1 LNFRFSRQIPIFVF
15 LSELKMQINRPQFEA
30 EVRESLGYNPVT
42 AILGPRQCGKTT
54 LARSISE
61 SIKSTLFDLEDPAD
75 FELLKSNPKQI
86 FSGLE
91 GLVIIDEIQRL
102 TELFPLLRVLADE
115 ADTKRKYLILG
126 SASPDLIRNSSESL
140 AGRIGYV
147 HLTGFRLNEVSTE
160 NLLNLWLRGGF
171 PRSYLAQNNSQS
183 FIWRNDFIQTFLE
196 RDISMFGFNIP
207 PVTLRRFWLMLAH
220 YHGQVWNGAEF
231 ARAMGVS
238 EPTVKRYLD
247 ILTGTFMIRQLQPW
261 YENLKKRQVKAPKVY
276 IRDSGILHTLLT
288 LENDKIMTHVKVG
301 VSWEGFVIEQLIQ
314 LLNTRDCYFWRTHT
328 GAELDLMVV
337 KNGKKLGFEIKY
349 SDVPKITRSMN
360 SIIEDLGLDK
370 LYLVYQGKRK
380 VQLQEKIFAL
390 PADEIFSNNFE
401 E

>member
-1 LNFRFSRQIPIFVF
+1 
-15 LSELKMQINRPQFEA
+15 MQINRPQFET
-30 EVRESLGYNPVT
+30 EVLESLSYNPVT

-61 SIKSTLFDLEDPAD
+61 TINSSLFDLEDPAD

-86 FSGLE
+86 FNGLE

-102 TELFPLLRVLADE
+102 PELFPLLRVLADE
-115 ADTKRKYLILG
+115 ANSKRKYLILG

-140 AGRIGYV
+140 AGRIGFIN
-147 HLTGFRLNEVSTE
+147 LTGFRLNEVGTE
-160 NLLNLWLRGGF
+160 NLRNLWLRGGF
-171 PRSYLAQNNSQS
+171 PRSYLAQNENQS

-196 RDISMFGFNIP
+196 RDISMYGFNIP
-207 PVTLRRFWLMLAH
+207 PVTLRRFWQMLAH

-247 ILTGTFMIRQLQPW
+247 ILTGTYMIRQLQPW

-288 LENDKIMTHVKVG
+288 LEDDKILTHVKVG
-301 VSWEGFVIEQLIQ
+301 ASWEGFVIEQLIQ
-314 LLNTRDCYFWRTHT
+314 VLNTRDCYFWRTHT

-360 SIIEDLGLDK
+360 SVIEDLGLDK
-370 LYLVYQGKRK
+370 LFLIYQGKRK
-380 VQLQEKIFAL
+380 LQLQKRIFAL
-390 PADEIFSNNFE
+390 PANEIFKNNFE

>member
-1 LNFRFSRQIPIFVF
+1 
-15 LSELKMQINRPQFEA
+15 MQINRPQFEA
-30 EVRESLGYNPVT
+30 EVRESLSYNPVT

-61 SIKSTLFDLEDPAD
+61 TIKSTLFDLEDPAD

-86 FSGLE
+86 FYGLE

-102 TELFPLLRVLADE
+102 PELFPLLRVLADE
-115 ADTKRKYLILG
+115 ANSKRKYLILG

-140 AGRIGYV
+140 AGRIGFIN
-147 HLTGFRLNEVSTE
+147 LTGFRLNEVGTE
-160 NLLNLWLRGGF
+160 NLRNLWIRGGF
-171 PRSYLAQNNSQS
+171 PRSYLAQNENQS
-183 FIWRNDFIQTFLE
+183 FTWRNDFIQTFLE
-196 RDISMFGFNIP
+196 RDISMYGFNIP
-207 PVTLRRFWLMLAH
+207 PVTLRRFWQMLAH

-247 ILTGTFMIRQLQPW
+247 ILTGTYMIRQLQPW

-288 LENDKIMTHVKVG
+288 LEDDKILTNVKVG
-301 VSWEGFVIEQLIQ
+301 ASWEGFVIEQLIQ
-314 LLNTRDCYFWRTHT
+314 VLNTRDCYFWRTHT
-328 GAELDLMVV
+328 GAELDLLVV
-337 KNGKKLGFEIKY
+337 KSGKKLGFEIKY

-360 SIIEDLGLDK
+360 SVIEELGLDK
-370 LYLVYQGKRK
+370 LFLIYQGKRK
-380 VQLQEKIFAL
+380 LQLQERIFAL
-390 PADEIFSNNFE
+390 PANEIFKNNFE

>member
-1 LNFRFSRQIPIFVF
+1 
-15 LSELKMQINRPQFEA
+15 MQINRPQFET
-30 EVRESLGYNPVT
+30 EVRESLSYNPVT

-61 SIKSTLFDLEDPAD
+61 TINSSLFDLEDPAD

-86 FSGLE
+86 FNGLE

-102 TELFPLLRVLADE
+102 PELFPLLRVLADE
-115 ADTKRKYLILG
+115 VDSKRKYLILG

-140 AGRIGYV
+140 AGRIGFIN
-147 HLTGFRLNEVSTE
+147 LTGFRLNEVGTE
-160 NLLNLWLRGGF
+160 NLRDLWLRGGF
-171 PRSYLAQNNSQS
+171 PRSYLAQNENQS

-196 RDISMFGFNIP
+196 RDISMYGFNIP
-207 PVTLRRFWLMLAH
+207 PVTLRRFWQMLAH

-247 ILTGTFMIRQLQPW
+247 ILTGTYMIRQLQPW

-276 IRDSGILHTLLT
+276 IRDSGILHALLT
-288 LENDKIMTHVKVG
+288 LEEDKILTNVKVG
-301 VSWEGFVIEQLIQ
+301 ASWEGFVIEQLIQ
-314 LLNTRDCYFWRTHT
+314 VLNTRDCYFWRTHT
-328 GAELDLMVV
+328 GAELDLLVV
-337 KNGKKLGFEIKY
+337 KSGKKLGFEIKY

-360 SIIEDLGLDK
+360 SVIEDLGLDK
-370 LYLVYQGKRK
+370 LFLIYQGKRK
-380 VQLQEKIFAL
+380 LQLQERIFAL
-390 PADEIFSNNFE
+390 PANEIFKNNFE

>member
-1 LNFRFSRQIPIFVF
+1 
-15 LSELKMQINRPQFEA
+15 MQINRPQFET
-30 EVRESLGYNPVT
+30 EVRESLSYNPVT

-61 SIKSTLFDLEDPAD
+61 TIKSTLLDLEDPAD

-86 FSGLE
+86 FNGLE

-102 TELFPLLRVLADE
+102 PELFPLLRVLADE
-115 ADTKRKYLILG
+115 VDSKRKYLILG

-140 AGRIGYV
+140 AGRIGFV
-147 HLTGFRLNEVSTE
+147 NLTGFRLNEVGTE
-160 NLLNLWLRGGF
+160 NLRDLWLRGGF
-171 PRSYLAQNNSQS
+171 PRSYLAQNENQS

-196 RDISMFGFNIP
+196 RDISMYGFNIP
-207 PVTLRRFWLMLAH
+207 PVTLRRFWQMLAH

-247 ILTGTFMIRQLQPW
+247 ILTGTYMIRQLQPW

-276 IRDSGILHTLLT
+276 IRDSGILHALLT
-288 LENDKIMTHVKVG
+288 LEEDKILTNVKVG
-301 VSWEGFVIEQLIQ
+301 ASWEGFVIEQLIQ
-314 LLNTRDCYFWRTHT
+314 VLNTRDCYFWRTHT
-328 GAELDLMVV
+328 GAELDLLVV
-337 KNGKKLGFEIKY
+337 KSGKKLGFEIKY

-360 SIIEDLGLDK
+360 SVIEDLGLDK
-370 LYLVYQGKRK
+370 LFLIYQGKRK
-380 VQLQEKIFAL
+380 LQLQERIFAL
-390 PADEIFSNNFE
+390 PANEIFKNNFE

>member
-1 LNFRFSRQIPIFVF
+1 
-15 LSELKMQINRPQFEA
+15 MQINRPQFEA
-30 EVRESLGYNPVT
+30 EVRESLTYNPVT

-61 SIKSTLFDLEDPAD
+61 TIKSTLFDLEDPAD

-86 FSGLE
+86 FYGLE

-102 TELFPLLRVLADE
+102 PELFPLLRVLADE
-115 ADTKRKYLILG
+115 ANSKRKYLILG

-140 AGRIGYV
+140 AGRIGFIN
-147 HLTGFRLNEVSTE
+147 LTGFRLNEVGIE
-160 NLLNLWLRGGF
+160 NLRNLWIRGGF
-171 PRSYLAQNNSQS
+171 PRSYLAQNENQS
-183 FIWRNDFIQTFLE
+183 FTWRNDFIQTFLE
-196 RDISMFGFNIP
+196 RDISMYGFNIP
-207 PVTLRRFWLMLAH
+207 PVTLRRFWQMLAH

-247 ILTGTFMIRQLQPW
+247 ILTGTYMIRQLQPW

-288 LENDKIMTHVKVG
+288 LEEDKILTNVKVG
-301 VSWEGFVIEQLIQ
+301 ASWEGFVIEQLIQ
-314 LLNTRDCYFWRTHT
+314 VLNTRDCYFWRTHT
-328 GAELDLMVV
+328 GAELDLLVV
-337 KNGKKLGFEIKY
+337 KSGKKLGFEIKY

-360 SIIEDLGLDK
+360 SVNEELGLDK
-370 LYLVYQGKRK
+370 LFLIYQGKRK
-380 VQLQEKIFAL
+380 LQLQERIFAL
-390 PADEIFSNNFE
+390 PANEIIKNNFE

>member
-1 LNFRFSRQIPIFVF
+1 
-15 LSELKMQINRPQFEA
+15 MQINRPQFEA
-30 EVRESLGYNPVT
+30 EVRESLSYNPVT

-61 SIKSTLFDLEDPAD
+61 TIKSTLFDLEDPAD

-86 FSGLE
+86 FYGLE

-102 TELFPLLRVLADE
+102 PELFPLLRVLADE
-115 ADTKRKYLILG
+115 ANSKRKYLILG

-140 AGRIGYV
+140 AGRIGFIN
-147 HLTGFRLNEVSTE
+147 LTGFRLNEVGTE
-160 NLLNLWLRGGF
+160 NLRNLWIRGGF
-171 PRSYLAQNNSQS
+171 PRSYLAQNENQS
-183 FIWRNDFIQTFLE
+183 FTWRNDFIQTFLE
-196 RDISMFGFNIP
+196 RDISMYGFNIP
-207 PVTLRRFWLMLAH
+207 PVTLRRFWQMLAH

-247 ILTGTFMIRQLQPW
+247 ILTGTYMIRQLQPW

-288 LENDKIMTHVKVG
+288 LEDDKILTNVKVG
-301 VSWEGFVIEQLIQ
+301 ASWEGFVIEQLIQ
-314 LLNTRDCYFWRTHT
+314 VLNTRDCYFWRTHT
-328 GAELDLMVV
+328 GAELDLLVV
-337 KNGKKLGFEIKY
+337 KSGKKLGFEIKY

-360 SIIEDLGLDK
+360 NVIEELGLDK
-370 LYLVYQGKRK
+370 LFLIYQGKRK
-380 VQLQEKIFAL
+380 LQLQERIFAL
-390 PADEIFSNNFE
+390 PANEIFKNNFE

>member
-1 LNFRFSRQIPIFVF
+1 
-15 LSELKMQINRPQFEA
+15 MQINRPQFEA
-30 EVRESLGYNPVT
+30 EVRESLTYNPVT

-61 SIKSTLFDLEDPAD
+61 TIKSTLFDLEDPAD

-86 FSGLE
+86 FYGLE

-102 TELFPLLRVLADE
+102 PELFPLLRVLADE
-115 ADTKRKYLILG
+115 ANSKRKYLILG
-126 SASPDLIRNSSESL
+126 STSPDLIRNSSESL
-140 AGRIGYV
+140 AGRIGFIN
-147 HLTGFRLNEVSTE
+147 LTGFRLNEVGTE
-160 NLLNLWLRGGF
+160 NLRNLWIRGGF
-171 PRSYLAQNNSQS
+171 PRSYLAQNENQS
-183 FIWRNDFIQTFLE
+183 FTWRNDFIQTFLE
-196 RDISMFGFNIP
+196 RDISMYGFNIP
-207 PVTLRRFWLMLAH
+207 PVTLRRFWQMLAH

-247 ILTGTFMIRQLQPW
+247 ILTGTYMIRQLQPW

-288 LENDKIMTHVKVG
+288 LEEDKILTNVKVG
-301 VSWEGFVIEQLIQ
+301 ASWEGFVIEQLIQ
-314 LLNTRDCYFWRTHT
+314 VLNTRDCYFWRTHT
-328 GAELDLMVV
+328 GAELDLLVV
-337 KNGKKLGFEIKY
+337 KSGKKLGFEIKY

-360 SIIEDLGLDK
+360 SVNEELGLDK
-370 LYLVYQGKRK
+370 LFLIYQGKRK
-380 VQLQEKIFAL
+380 LQLHEGIFAL
-390 PADEIFSNNFE
+390 PANEIIKNNFE

>member
-1 LNFRFSRQIPIFVF
+1 
-15 LSELKMQINRPQFEA
+15 MQINRPQFEA
-30 EVRESLGYNPVT
+30 EVRESLTYNPVT

-61 SIKSTLFDLEDPAD
+61 TIKSTLFDLEDPAD

-86 FSGLE
+86 FYGLE

-102 TELFPLLRVLADE
+102 PELFPLLRVLADE
-115 ADTKRKYLILG
+115 ANSKRKYLILG

-140 AGRIGYV
+140 AGRIGFIN
-147 HLTGFRLNEVSTE
+147 LTGFRLNEVGTE
-160 NLLNLWLRGGF
+160 NLRNLWIRGGF
-171 PRSYLAQNNSQS
+171 PRSYLAQNENQS
-183 FIWRNDFIQTFLE
+183 FTWRNDFIQTFLE
-196 RDISMFGFNIP
+196 RDISMYGFNIP
-207 PVTLRRFWLMLAH
+207 PVTLRRFWQMLAH

-247 ILTGTFMIRQLQPW
+247 ILTGTYMIRQLQPW

-288 LENDKIMTHVKVG
+288 LEEDKILTNVKVG
-301 VSWEGFVIEQLIQ
+301 ASWEGFVIEQLIQ
-314 LLNTRDCYFWRTHT
+314 VLNTRDCYFWRTHT
-328 GAELDLMVV
+328 GAELDLLVV
-337 KNGKKLGFEIKY
+337 KSGKKLGFEIKY

-360 SIIEDLGLDK
+360 SVNEELGLDK
-370 LYLVYQGKRK
+370 LFLIYQGKRK
-380 VQLQEKIFAL
+380 LQLQERIFAL
-390 PADEIFSNNFE
+390 PANEIIKNNFE

>member
-1 LNFRFSRQIPIFVF
+1 MFAFKN
-15 LSELKMQINRPQFEA
+15 ELEMQINRPQFEA
-30 EVRESLGYNPVT
+30 EVRESLSYNPVT

-61 SIKSTLFDLEDPAD
+61 TIKSTLFDLEDPAD

-86 FSGLE
+86 FTGLE

-102 TELFPLLRVLADE
+102 PELFPLLRVLADE
-115 ADTKRKYLILG
+115 ADSKRKYLILG
-126 SASPDLIRNSSESL
+126 STSPDLIRNSSESL
-140 AGRIGYV
+140 AGRIGFV
-147 HLTGFRLNEVSTE
+147 HLTGFRLNEVGNE
-160 NLLNLWLRGGF
+160 NLRNLWLRGGF
-171 PRSYLAQNNSQS
+171 PRSYLALNDVQS
-183 FIWRNDFIQTFLE
+183 YKWRNDFIQTFLE
-196 RDISMFGFNIP
+196 RDISMYGFNIP
-207 PVTLRRFWLMLAH
+207 PLTLRRFWQMLAH

-247 ILTGTFMIRQLQPW
+247 ILTGTYMIRQLQPW

-276 IRDSGILHTLLT
+276 IRDSGILHALLT
-288 LENDKIMTHVKVG
+288 LEDDKIITHVKVG
-301 VSWEGFVIEQLIQ
+301 ASWEGFVIEQIMQ
-314 LLNTRDCYFWRTHT
+314 VLNTRDCYFWRTHT
-328 GAELDLMVV
+328 GSELDLMVV

-360 SIIEDLGLDK
+360 SVIEDLSLDK
-370 LYLVYQGKRK
+370 LFLIYQGKRK
-380 VQLQEKIFAL
+380 IQLQERIFAL
-390 PADEIFSNNFE
+390 PADEIFKNNFE

>member
-1 LNFRFSRQIPIFVF
+1 
-15 LSELKMQINRPQFEA
+15 MQINRPQFET
-30 EVRESLGYNPVT
+30 EVRESLSYNPVT

-61 SIKSTLFDLEDPAD
+61 TIKSTLFDLEDPAD

-86 FSGLE
+86 FNGLE

-102 TELFPLLRVLADE
+102 PELFPLLRVLADE
-115 ADTKRKYLILG
+115 ANSKRKYLILG

-140 AGRIGYV
+140 AGRIGFIN
-147 HLTGFRLNEVSTE
+147 LTGFRLNEVGTE
-160 NLLNLWLRGGF
+160 NLRNLWIRGGF
-171 PRSYLAQNNSQS
+171 PRSYLAQNENQS
-183 FIWRNDFIQTFLE
+183 FLWRNDFIQTFLE
-196 RDISMFGFNIP
+196 RDISMYGFNIP
-207 PVTLRRFWLMLAH
+207 PVTLRRFWQMLAH

-247 ILTGTFMIRQLQPW
+247 ILTGTYMIRQLQPW

-288 LENDKIMTHVKVG
+288 LEDDKILTHVKVG
-301 VSWEGFVIEQLIQ
+301 ASWEGFVIEQLIQ
-314 LLNTRDCYFWRTHT
+314 VLNTRDCYFWRTHT

-360 SIIEDLGLDK
+360 SVIEDLGLDK
-370 LYLVYQGKRK
+370 LFLIYQGKRK
-380 VQLQEKIFAL
+380 LQLQERIFAL
-390 PADEIFSNNFE
+390 PANEIFKNNFE